1 MQGDVASAM
10 DFAATVVIE
19 VLYAIASLALI
30 SIGLAIIFGMMRV
43 INFAH
48 GEFLMLGGYA
58 AVLPTHVGV
67 NLWFSMLVI
76 APVTVGLFG
85 ILIERLIIRPLYG
98 RIVETVLA
106 TWGLSLLLIG
116 IVSSVIGFYQE
127 GAAPP
132 FGSVQVGAYHVSVY
146 TFFVI
151 GVTTVILSGVYLFL
165 KFTHYG
171 LIAQGT
177 MQNAAMASALGV
189 NVDKVYAV
197 TFGLGAALSGL
208 AGAILAPISGITPII
223 GITYIAKAFI
233 VVVAGGVTVLAGTT
247 AAAGLFGT
255 ISQLVTFATT
265 PIIGEVALLAAAIVL
280 LRLLPQGITGRF
292 FRSGL

>member
-1 MQGDVASAM
+1 M
-10 DFAATVVIE
+10 DYAAIVVIQ

-30 SIGLAIIFGMMRV
+30 SLGLAIIFGMMRV

-58 AVLPTHVGV
+58 VILPVEAGV
-67 NLWFSMLVI
+67 NLWLAMLVI
-76 APVTVGLFG
+76 APITVGLFG
-85 ILIERLIIRPLYG
+85 IVVERLIIRPLYG

-116 IVSSVIGFYQE
+116 LASTFIGYYQV

-132 FGSVQVGAYHVSVY
+132 LGTVQIGSYREGAY

-151 GVTTVILSGVYLFL
+151 GITAAIFIGVYLFL
-165 KFTHYG
+165 RRTRFG
-171 LIAQGT
+171 LIALGT
-177 MQNAAMASALGV
+177 MQNANMAAALGV
-189 NVDKVYAV
+189 NVNRVYAA

-208 AGAILAPISGITPII
+208 AGAIMAPVAGVVPII

-233 VVVAGGVTVLAGTT
+233 TVIGGGAVFLAGTG
-247 AAAGLFGT
+247 AASVFFGT
-255 ISQLVTFATT
+255 ISQLVTFETT
-265 PIIGEVALLAAAIVL
+265 AVIGEVALLVVAVVL
-280 LRLLPQGITGRF
+280 LHLLPEGITGRF
-292 FRSGL
+292 FRRGL